1 MTFDAADLA
10 AFFDPDMPG
19 YAVASFAGGDV
30 AGLFG
35 SGYAQAMAMVSGSQP
50 TFQAPA
56 ADLGA
61 VAEGTALTINAVSYK
76 VREVRPGSAGITV
89 LALEQQ

>member
-1 MTFDAADLA
+1 MSFDAADLA

-19 YAVASFAGGDV
+19 YAVATFAGGVEV

-35 SGYAQAMAMVSGSQP
+35 SGYGVAMSMVSGSQP
-50 TFQAPA
+50 SFQAPS
-56 ADLGA
+56 ADLAA

-76 VREVRPGSAGITV
+76 VREV
-89 LALEQQ
+89 